1 LVEAGHT
8 TPRML
13 MELSTEKWCEA
24 IGKGN
29 GVKIQKAFVDRVRA
43 ANEMTLMIAS
53 SLMPRGVGETKLT
66 TLFQKE
72 PDWKKWSGAALQKV
86 DGWTEDSLRDFIGIL
101 PRYEK
106 WRKEQFPVTVVP
118 VGNFVVTS
126 TPLVKTKLFIVV
138 TGFRSTEFESACTAR
153 GIAVLPSLTKQAQVL
168 VTSSA
173 DTTSTKAKKAQ
184 DMGIRILE
192 RSAFEKEYLSS
203 A

>member
-1 LVEAGHT
+1 L
-8 TPRML
+8 
-13 MELSTEKWCEA
+13 
-24 IGKGN
+24 
-29 GVKIQKAFVDRVRA
+29 
-43 ANEMTLMIAS
+43 
-53 SLMPRGVGETKLT
+53 
-66 TLFQKE
+66 
-72 PDWKKWSGAALQKV
+72 
-86 DGWTEDSLRDFIGIL
+86 L

-126 TPLVKTKLFIVV
+126 TPTVPTKLFIVV
-138 TGFRSTEFESACTAR
+138 TGFRSTEFESACAAR

-168 VTSSA
+168 VTGSA